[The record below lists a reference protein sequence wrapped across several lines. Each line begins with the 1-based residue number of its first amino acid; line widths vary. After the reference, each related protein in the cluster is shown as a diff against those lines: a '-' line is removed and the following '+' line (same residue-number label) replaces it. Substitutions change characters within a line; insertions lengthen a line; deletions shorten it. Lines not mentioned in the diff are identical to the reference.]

1 MVASRIHLALLLAS
15 VLSPVSILGAQDRQ
29 KPVNAG
35 TPSGQALRSP
45 PVQENFSLV
54 IFGDRTGGPASGL
67 EVLKG
72 AVTMANRLAPD
83 FVMTV
88 GDMINGYNHTPDWI
102 LQMREFKGIMSGLRM
117 PWYPVVGN
125 HDVYGY
131 RGVKGG
137 NLENYKKHFGP
148 LYYSFDYRFAH
159 IICLF
164 SDENLSFSF
173 PPVNQNMSKAQ
184 MAWLRKDLAS
194 TRARVVMAFLHH
206 PRWTLNYTGCNWPRV
221 HEILRK
227 DGRVKAVFAGH
238 LHKYRD
244 DGVQDG
250 IHYYA
255 LATTGGSLGGF
266 RESFA
271 FHHVN
276 HLRVWKDRISVA
288 VLPAGSV
295 RGGDLALGAEVDEI
309 LQLSKGD
316 WLEVRGGVGMALQGN
331 TDSTLSVVITN
342 TAGRPVTLSGRVRRG
357 KKWKVEHPAMAGVLQ
372 SGERAVFPV
381 KIRTPSFTGR
391 RPYLTVEATLKY
403 ALRSGLEQ
411 PIQVRRTVPVR
422 LAGLEAATP
431 RSGPNRVLALDGKSA
446 VRVKL
451 PDLEGPLTLECWV
464 RGVEPQGRVGLV
476 TATESSNFG
485 FFWTP
490 RPKAS
495 VYVQNRGRNGK
506 DGRGYLTVQSQ
517 KDWPWE
523 QWTHLALSYDGK
535 RCRFFVNGRV
545 QGSAEGVNPVF
556 KDRYPL
562 YIGADPDRKARAGSF
577 FKGAVDEVRISTAAR
592 YEKDFRPARRF
603 ERDEKTAL
611 LLHFDGNLK
620 GIFPD
625 DSGRENHG
633 WPVGE
638 PRRVVEERTKA
649 YSRD

>member
-1 MVASRIHLALLLAS
+1 MK
-15 VLSPVSILGAQDRQ
+15 ILGEA
-29 KPVNAG
+29 VN
-35 TPSGQALRSP
+35 
-45 PVQENFSLV
+45 
-54 IFGDRTGGPASGL
+54 
-67 EVLKG
+67 
-72 AVTMANRLAPD
+72 MANRLAPD

-88 GDMINGYNHTPDWI
+88 GDMINGYNRTPEWTS
-102 LQMREFKGIMSGLRM
+102 QMREFKSTMSGLRM

-131 RGVKGG
+131 RGAKGG

-194 TRARVVMAFLHH
+194 TRARIIMAFLHH

-255 LATTGGSLGGF
+255 LATTGGSIRRF
-266 RESFA
+266 QESFA
-271 FHHVN
+271 FHHIN
-276 HLRVWKDRISVA
+276 HIRVWKDRISVA
-288 VLPAGSV
+288 VLPVGSV

-309 LQLSKGD
+309 LRLSMGD
-316 WLEVRGGVGMALQGN
+316 WLEVKGEISMALQGKV
-331 TDSTLSVVITN
+331 DSTMDVVITN
-342 TAGRPVTLSGRVRRG
+342 KAGRPVALSGRVRKG
-357 KKWKVEHPAMAGVLQ
+357 KKWKVKHPAFTGMMQ
-372 SGERAVFPV
+372 PGERVVFPV
-381 KIRTPSFTGR
+381 KVHSPPFAGR
-391 RPYLTVEATLKY
+391 RPFLTVEATLKY
-403 ALRSGLEQ
+403 VLRSGLEQ

-422 LAGLEAATP
+422 LLGLEAATP

-451 PDLEGPLTLECWV
+451 PDLKGPLTLECWV
-464 RGVEPQGRVGLV
+464 RGVNPKGRVGLV

-485 FFWTP
+485 LFWTP
-490 RPKAS
+490 RPKAN

-523 QWTHLALSYDGK
+523 QWTHLALAYDGK
-535 RCRFFVNGRV
+535 MCRFFVNGRV

-556 KDRYPL
+556 KNQYPL
-562 YIGADPDRKARAGSF
+562 YIGADPDRKARAVSF
-577 FKGAVDEVRISTAAR
+577 FRGAVDEVRVSTTAR
-592 YEKDFRPARRF
+592 YEKNFRPARRF

-611 LLHFDGNLK
+611 LLHFDGVLK

-633 WPVGE
+633 WPVGK
-638 PRRVVEERTKA
+638 PRRVEEDRTQA
-649 YSRD
+649 HLRR

>member
-1 MVASRIHLALLLAS
+1 VAVSRIHLALLLAS
-15 VLSPVSILGAQDRQ
+15 VLFPTVFLQAQDRRQ
-29 KPVNAG
+29 PVNAG
-35 TPSGQALRSP
+35 TESGQALKSP
-45 PVQENFSLV
+45 PVQENFSLA
-54 IFGDRTGGPASGL
+54 IFGDRTGGPASGMKIL
-67 EVLKG
+67 GE
-72 AVTMANRLAPD
+72 AVNMANRLAPD

-88 GDMINGYNHTPDWI
+88 GDMINGYNRTPEWTS
-102 LQMREFKGIMSGLRM
+102 QMREFKSTMSGLRM

-131 RGVKGG
+131 RGAKGG

-194 TRARVVMAFLHH
+194 TRARIIMAFLHH

-255 LATTGGSLGGF
+255 LATTGGSIRRF
-266 RESFA
+266 QESFA
-271 FHHVN
+271 FHHIN
-276 HLRVWKDRISVA
+276 HIRVWKDRISVA
-288 VLPAGSV
+288 VLPVGSV

-309 LQLSKGD
+309 LRLSMGD
-316 WLEVRGGVGMALQGN
+316 WLEVKGEISMALQGKV
-331 TDSTLSVVITN
+331 DSTMDVVITN
-342 TAGRPVTLSGRVRRG
+342 KAGRPVALSGRVRKG
-357 KKWKVEHPAMAGVLQ
+357 KKWKVKHPAFTGMMQ
-372 SGERAVFPV
+372 PGERVVFPV
-381 KIRTPSFTGR
+381 KVHSPPFAGR
-391 RPYLTVEATLKY
+391 RPFLTVEATLKY
-403 ALRSGLEQ
+403 VLRSGLEQ

-422 LAGLEAATP
+422 LLGLEAATP

-451 PDLEGPLTLECWV
+451 PDLKGPLTLECWV
-464 RGVEPQGRVGLV
+464 RGVNPKGRVGLV

-485 FFWTP
+485 LFWTP
-490 RPKAS
+490 RPKAN

-523 QWTHLALSYDGK
+523 QWTHLALAYDGK
-535 RCRFFVNGRV
+535 MCRFFVNGRV

-556 KDRYPL
+556 KNQYPL
-562 YIGADPDRKARAGSF
+562 YIGADPDRKARAVSF
-577 FKGAVDEVRISTAAR
+577 FRGAVDEVRVSTTAR
-592 YEKDFRPARRF
+592 YEKNFRPARRF

-611 LLHFDGNLK
+611 LLHFDGVLK

-633 WPVGE
+633 WPVGK
-638 PRRVVEERTKA
+638 PRRVEEDRTQA
-649 YSRD
+649 HLRR